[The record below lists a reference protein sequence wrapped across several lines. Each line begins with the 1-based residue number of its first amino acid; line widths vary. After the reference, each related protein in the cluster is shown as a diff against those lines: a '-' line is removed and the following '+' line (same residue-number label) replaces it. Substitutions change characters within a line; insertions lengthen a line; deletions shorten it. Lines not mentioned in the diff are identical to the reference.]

1 MIVLHLQSVFVLFMI
16 SSMECNLTVNFFKKK
31 KFACCLIS
39 IFHLNF
45 GLTKSYNIIP
55 MINKIRKIIFVSNY
69 AQILNLVHIFT
80 MLINFRQVKKKIHH
94 HQSPNL
100 EIFD

>member
-1 MIVLHLQSVFVLFMI
+1 MQSVFVLFMI
-16 SSMECNLTVNFFKKK
+16 SSMECNLTVNFFFFKKK
-31 KFACCLIS
+31 IACCLIS

-45 GLTKSYNIIP
+45 GLTKSYNLIP
-55 MINKIRKIIFVSNY
+55 MINKMRKIIFVSNY
-69 AQILNLVHIFT
+69 AKILNLVHIFT

-100 EIFD
+100 VIFD